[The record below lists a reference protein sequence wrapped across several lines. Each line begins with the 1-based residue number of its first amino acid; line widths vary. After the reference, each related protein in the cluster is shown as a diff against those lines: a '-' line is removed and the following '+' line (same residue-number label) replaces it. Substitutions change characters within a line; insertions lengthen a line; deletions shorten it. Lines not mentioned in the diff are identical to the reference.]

1 MKERANIRQNIK
13 FGVFPVLIFF
23 NLQLMSILGRTFS
36 LFTLINKTCL
46 SCFINFGRAKTVVGL
61 KVLTLCHMYFFYF
74 SIQIYLFGKILS

>member
-13 FGVFPVLIFF
+13 FGVFPVLISF

-61 KVLTLCHMYFFYF
+61 NVLTLCHMYFF
-74 SIQIYLFGKILS
+74 LFFNSNLLVWKILS